1 MKKLFGFISL
11 IVIIVSLNS
20 LNVVFAIPAKPTPIT
35 MQLPDGS
42 TLNVRL
48 TGDEYSHYYT
58 SIDNYL
64 LLQDKNG
71 YFYYADTSTNN
82 KIQPS
87 LIKARDIDQ
96 RTIAEKNFLAGIDK
110 TALLSAWQSQN
121 NQLTKRMKPRK
132 IKQKATYPTTG
143 MQKGLVILVE
153 YTDNSFTI
161 TNPKDAFHNLLN
173 EENYSDNN
181 ATGSARD
188 YFIESSKSQ
197 FQPEFDVYGP
207 VKLAHPMSYY
217 GGNDYSG
224 SDKAPEE
231 MAIEACQLLDDEIDF
246 TEYDRDNDGQI
257 DNVYIFYAGYGEANG
272 GSANTVWPHSWDIYE
287 GAGKTIVLDGVRL
300 NHYACSNEL
309 NPDDRIDGIGT
320 FCHEFSHVLGLPD
333 LYSTQYTNSFT
344 PGSWSLMDQGSYNND
359 SRTPPYL
366 SIYERYALGWITPKE
381 IGDPEDIQL
390 ENISKNKGYI
400 IKTDKENEYYL
411 LENRQQTSWDAYIP
425 GHGMLIWHIDYN
437 QYVWNMNIVNNT
449 PSHQYV
455 DIVEADGTQSERDR
469 RSDVFPGTK
478 NVTSFTDETTPA
490 MKTWSGT
497 KLNKPITDIEERNGV
512 IYFKMS
518 GGKINLPPVKA
529 LPAMEITPGSFIA
542 QWEKSDLATEYIL
555 DVYTSHESTSGKI
568 TISYADGYKGKKVNG
583 LSCLVENLTP
593 ETRYCYVVRASDGT
607 NESISSN
614 EVCAVT
620 LKPTF
625 EYLCPTAK
633 EATTIT
639 ASSFETQWESLE
651 GAQKYILSVYSK
663 VLGEPN
669 TLTIDFT
676 GGIGQLADGWETNCK
691 STYGSADYSGKAA
704 PSLRF
709 NENFNYIESPV
720 LEDGIRELRFWYR
733 GVNASENNKIII
745 SGFINRSWVGLDTL
759 SLENTDNGFIAEWK
773 EKENNTTSPS
783 CKAIRISY
791 EMIDKGSLAID
802 DITLVYGGA
811 VSIVNLPG
819 YEEKDVENVLSWKV
833 DKLKSDKEY
842 FYTVKAFN
850 GEVYSKVSN
859 EVNVRTLSGGS
870 GIKTMSNDKIKVYVQ
885 GSDLIITSEEPDDIP
900 GCIMNAQG
908 CILKQISIATGTH
921 RIPILEKGIYLVK
934 AGTAIY
940 KIMR

>member
-1 MKKLFGFISL
+1 MKKLSVIISL
-11 IVIIVSLNS
+11 IVIIVLLNS
-20 LNVVFAIPAKPTPIT
+20 MNVVFAIPAKPTPIT
-35 MQLPDGS
+35 MQLPDGT
-42 TLNVRL
+42 TLTVRL
-48 TGDEYSHYYT
+48 RGDEYSHYYT
-58 SIDNYL
+58 TIDNYL
-64 LLQDKNG
+64 LLQDEHG
-71 YFYYADTSTNN
+71 YFYYAETSINN
-82 KIQPS
+82 KIQRS
-87 LIKARDIDQ
+87 SIKTRNIDE
-96 RTIAEKNFLAGIDK
+96 RTIAEKNFLTAIDK
-110 TALLSAWQSQN
+110 TAILSAWQNQNSQ
-121 NQLTKRMKPRK
+121 LPKRMKPRK
-132 IKQKATYPTTG
+132 SMKKATYPTTG
-143 MQKGLVILVE
+143 VQKGLVILVE
-153 YTDNSFTI
+153 YTDKYFTI
-161 TNPKDAFHNLLN
+161 SNPKEAFYNLLN
-173 EENYSDNN
+173 EENYSDND

-188 YFIESSKSQ
+188 YFIESSKNQ
-197 FQPEFDVYGP
+197 FEPEFDVYGP

-231 MAIEACQLLDDEIDF
+231 MVIEACQLLDDEIDF
-246 TEYDRDNDGQI
+246 TVYDRDNDGQI

-272 GSANTVWPHSWDIYE
+272 GSANTVWPHSWDIYD
-287 GAGKTIVLDGVRL
+287 GAGKSIVLDGVKL

-309 NPDDRIDGIGT
+309 TPDDRIDGIGT

-333 LYSTQYTNSFT
+333 LYATQYSSSFT

-359 SRTPPYL
+359 GRTPPYL
-366 SIYERYALGWITPKE
+366 SIYERYALGWIIPVE
-381 IGDPEDIQL
+381 IGNPEDIQL

-400 IKTDKENEYYL
+400 IKTNKENEYFL
-411 LENRQQTSWDAYIP
+411 LENRQQSSWDTYIP

-437 QYVWNMNIVNNT
+437 KYVWDMNVVNNT

-478 NVTSFTDETTPA
+478 NVTSFTD
-490 MKTWSGT
+490 
-497 KLNKPITDIEERNGV
+497 
-512 IYFKMS
+512 
-518 GGKINLPPVKA
+518 
-529 LPAMEITPGSFIA
+529 
-542 QWEKSDLATEYIL
+542 
-555 DVYTSHESTSGKI
+555 
-568 TISYADGYKGKKVNG
+568 
-583 LSCLVENLTP
+583 
-593 ETRYCYVVRASDGT
+593 
-607 NESISSN
+607 
-614 EVCAVT
+614 
-620 LKPTF
+620 
-625 EYLCPTAK
+625 
-633 EATTIT
+633 
-639 ASSFETQWESLE
+639 
-651 GAQKYILSVYSK
+651 
-663 VLGEPN
+663 
-669 TLTIDFT
+669 
-676 GGIGQLADGWETNCK
+676 
-691 STYGSADYSGKAA
+691 
-704 PSLRF
+704 
-709 NENFNYIESPV
+709 
-720 LEDGIRELRFWYR
+720 
-733 GVNASENNKIII
+733 
-745 SGFINRSWVGLDTL
+745 
-759 SLENTDNGFIAEWK
+759 AEWK

-934 AGTAIY
+934 AGTVIY